1 MSLNNPIND
10 SEWVEIPAGEFVMGS
25 PESEPEHE
33 DDEVEHSVELKAFS
47 MMQYTVTF
55 AQYDAYC
62 ALQGLERKKDDGWG
76 RGQRPVLFV
85 AWLEAKAFAKWLTDI
100 TGCVH
105 RLPTEAEWEY
115 ACRAGT
121 DGPFSFEC
129 EVGTG
134 DANYDGREAY
144 NEGETGQL
152 RGKTLEVGQ
161 FAPNPWGLYDMHGN
175 VWEWTASLY
184 DRDYEGQ
191 EQESANEHVFGPR
204 VVRGGSWFHFVNNIR
219 SAYRGRGYPETSI
232 HSFGFRLVREVKAN

>member
-1 MSLNNPIND
+1 L
-10 SEWVEIPAGEFVMGS
+10 
-25 PESEPEHE
+25 H
-33 DDEVEHSVELKAFS
+33 
-47 MMQYTVTF
+47 
-55 AQYDAYC
+55 
-62 ALQGLERKKDDGWG
+62 
-76 RGQRPVLFV
+76 
-85 AWLEAKAFAKWLTDI
+85 KWLTGI

-121 DGPFSFEC
+121 DGPFSFGC

-134 DANYDGREAY
+134 DASYDGREAY
-144 NEGETGQL
+144 DEGETGQL